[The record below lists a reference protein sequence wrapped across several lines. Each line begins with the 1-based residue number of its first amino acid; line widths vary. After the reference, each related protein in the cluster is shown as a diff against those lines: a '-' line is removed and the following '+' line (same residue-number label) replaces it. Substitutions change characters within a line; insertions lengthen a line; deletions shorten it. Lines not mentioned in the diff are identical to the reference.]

1 MTDYSIG
8 CDEHVL
14 SDCRFFGPDGVWFE
28 TKREASERAAQQT
41 ALHQA
46 LGMPCVFIVREHDDK
61 PTITESELQELL
73 AEVDANEEHL
83 RAVANV
89 LPDEL

>member
-14 SDCRFFGPDGVWFE
+14 SDCRFFGPEGVWFD

-46 LGMPCVFIVREHDDK
+46 LGMPCVFIVREREDK
-61 PTITESELQELL
+61 PTITEDEVQELL
-73 AEVDANEEHL
+73 AEVDADEAYI
-83 RAVANV
+83 RTVANV
-89 LPDEL
+89 LPNEV